1 MAEPTKEPEQ
11 ENTTKP
17 CKATCNCPKG
27 GEHATTG
34 SEDANSTQQEP
45 TCTEC
50 NPDNTDSE
58 ESTDMLKALFGD
70 PEKAHTIHKYTTCF
84 TVSLSLLMLALA
96 VGIGFAQFY
105 LRQGVTDY
113 AEILPRTIMM
123 VGWWFGIPA
132 VGGILITLTSNMSVP
147 ILTRL
152 KSIVKAFV
160 YVIIPM
166 FALGTIGGT
175 LLGTTLD
182 DKAAALISDT
192 SLAWSFILGITVI
205 ISQLLNS
212 QFLLKLAGNL
222 LTIDYTNTTTK

>member
-17 CKATCNCPKG
+17 CKATRNCPKG

-34 SEDANSTQQEP
+34 SADNGDQQAT

-58 ESTDMLKALFGD
+58 ESADPLKALLSD

-113 AEILPRTIMM
+113 TEILPRTIMM

-132 VGGILITLTSNMSVP
+132 VGGILITLTSDMSVP

-152 KSIVKAFV
+152 KSIFKAFV

-175 LLGTTLD
+175 LLGATLD

-192 SLAWSFILGITVI
+192 SLTWSFILGITVL